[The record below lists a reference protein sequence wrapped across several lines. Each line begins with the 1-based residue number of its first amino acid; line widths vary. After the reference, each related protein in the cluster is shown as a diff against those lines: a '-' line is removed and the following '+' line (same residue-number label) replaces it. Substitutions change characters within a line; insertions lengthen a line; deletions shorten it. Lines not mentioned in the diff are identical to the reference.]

1 MDTEQLAAEVL
12 KRVLEKI
19 DPLTIDRTEQVI
31 DEEKKEKILILTT
44 EHKDGCHPI
53 LEDQGLKQSF
63 DLECALL
70 KEYDYSSDD
79 FDRVIMYGI
88 DNMMLSKLASG
99 IIDCDYLKLASKAI
113 LSGKSVYMIKEEVE
127 FFQYKKTSPAM
138 YYKVFKNHLE
148 LLRKSGVIICSW
160 EDLGEQLIKGQKG
173 KGSISEQTK
182 IQSLNET
189 FYENEN
195 YVEFKAI
202 EKKVITEKDVMGL
215 KKDNYKLIKIGL
227 HSIVTDLAREFA
239 EKNKIVIQRV
249 ELDKR
254 S

>member
-19 DPLTIDRTEQVI
+19 GPLTIDRTEQVK

-44 EHKDGCHPI
+44 EHQDGCHSI
-53 LEDQGLKQSF
+53 LENQGLKQSF

-79 FDRVIMYGI
+79 FDGVIMYGI

-99 IIDCDYLKLASKAI
+99 IIDCNYLKLASNAI

-138 YYKVFKNHLE
+138 YYKVFENHLE
-148 LLRKSGVIICSW
+148 LLRKSGVIICSL

-173 KGSISEQTK
+173 KSFVLEETK
-182 IQSLNET
+182 IQPFNEAT
-189 FYENEN
+189 IEHVGYAETK
-195 YVEFKAI
+195 VI
-202 EKKVITEKDVMGL
+202 EKKVITEKDVMSL
-215 KKDNYKLIKIGL
+215 KKDNCKSVQIGL
-227 HSIVTDLAREFA
+227 RSIVTDLAREFA
-239 EKNKIVIQRV
+239 EKNNIVIERV

>member
-19 DPLTIDRTEQVI
+19 GPLTIDRTEQVK
-31 DEEKKEKILILTT
+31 DKEKKEKILILTT
-44 EHKDGCHPI
+44 DHQEGCHSI
-53 LEDQGLKQSF
+53 LDNQGLKQSF
-63 DLECALL
+63 DLECALS

-79 FDRVIMYGI
+79 FDGVIMYGV
-88 DNMMLSKLASG
+88 DNMMLSKLALG
-99 IIDCDYLKLASKAI
+99 IIDCDYLKLASDAI

-138 YYKVFKNHLE
+138 YYKVFENHLE
-148 LLRKSGVIICSW
+148 LLRKSGVIICSK
-160 EDLGEQLIKGQKG
+160 EGLGEQLIKSQKG
-173 KGSISEQTK
+173 KNSKPEQK
-182 IQSLNET
+182 RIQPLNET
-189 FYENEN
+189 VYEQEN
-195 YVEFKAI
+195 DVGSKVI
-202 EKKVITEKDVMGL
+202 EKKVITEKDMMSL
-215 KKDNYKLIKIGL
+215 KKDNDRLVKIGL

-249 ELDKR
+249 ALDKR